1 MQKYGVNELR
11 RMFLEFF
18 ESKGHLAMKSFSLVP
33 HNDKSLLLINSGMA
47 PLKPY
52 FTGQEIPPRKRVTTC
67 QKCIRTGDIENVGKT
82 ARHGTFF
89 EMLGNFSFGDYFK
102 HDAIHWTWE
111 FLTEVVG
118 LDPDRL
124 YPSVYLEHD
133 EAWKIWNEEIGI
145 APERI
150 FKFGK
155 EDNFWEHGSGPCG
168 PCSEVYYD
176 RGEKYGCGRPDCT
189 VGCECDRYM
198 EIWNNVFTQF
208 DNDGHNNYTELEQK
222 NIDTGMG
229 LERLACIVQNV
240 DSMFDIDT
248 MKALRDHVCRIT
260 GVTYGTSDETDVSLR
275 VITDHIRSVT
285 FMISDGIMPS
295 NSGRGYVLRRLL
307 RRACRHGRLLGI
319 EGAFLVELAQTVI
332 DGSKDGYPELEEK
345 KDFIFNVIA
354 KEEAQFN
361 KTIDQ
366 GLSIL
371 ADMEADMKAEGT
383 TVLSGENAFKLYDT
397 YGFPVDLTSEIL
409 EEKGLTYDKEGF
421 EKAQKEQRAKSE
433 GTFGT
438 HSYSGTD
445 ASVYDALDPELTTE
459 FVGYDNMEAESEVTA
474 LTSEEEIVDA
484 LSDGEKGT
492 IIVAKT
498 PFYATSGGQEAD
510 KGVIRSADG
519 EFVVEDVVKL
529 LGGKFGHV
537 GHVTKGMIKIGDKV
551 TMEVDRE
558 NRALAANNHSA
569 THLLQKALRMVLGT
583 HVEQAGSL
591 NNANRLRFD
600 FTHFSAMTEEQL
612 KEVEAIVNREIRNH
626 LPVVVR
632 NMPIEEAKKTG
643 AAALFGE
650 KYGDIV
656 RVVSMGDFSI
666 EFCGGTHVANTGD
679 IMAFKILSESGV
691 AAGVRRIEALTS
703 KGLMNYYE
711 EQEQKLHEA
720 AKMLKTTPDNMEEK
734 ISHLQAE
741 NKALKSEVESLKG
754 KLAKDAMGDVMN
766 QVTEVVGVK
775 LLAAKVEGVDMN
787 GLRDLG
793 DQLKDKLGEG
803 VVVLVSATDGKVSLM
818 AMATK
823 GAIDKGAHAGN
834 LIKACAACVGGGGG
848 GRPNM
853 AQAGGKKPEG
863 MNDALA
869 KAKEVLAEQLA

>member
-18 ESKGHLAMKSFSLVP
+18 ESKDHLALKSFSLVP

-47 PLKPY
+47 PMKPY
-52 FTGQEIPPRKRVTTC
+52 FTGQEIPPRRRVTTC

-124 YPSVYLEHD
+124 YPSVYLEDD

-260 GVTYGTSDETDVSLR
+260 GVSYGTSDETDVSLR

-319 EGAFLVELAQTVI
+319 ERAFLVELAQTVI

-492 IIVAKT
+492 VIVAKT

-551 TMEVDRE
+551 TLEVDRE

-666 EFCGGTHVANTGD
+666 EFCGGTHVTNTGD

-703 KGLMNYYE
+703 KGLMDYYE

-754 KLAKDAMGDVMN
+754 KLAKDAIGDVMN

-834 LIKACAACVGGGGG
+834 LIKACASCVGGGGG

-863 MNDALA
+863 MNDALT